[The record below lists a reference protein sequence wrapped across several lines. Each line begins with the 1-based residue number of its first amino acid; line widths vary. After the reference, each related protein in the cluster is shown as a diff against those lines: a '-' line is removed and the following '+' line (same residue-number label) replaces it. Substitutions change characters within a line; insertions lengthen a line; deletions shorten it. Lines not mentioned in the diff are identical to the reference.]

1 MPPMYRPDFSH
12 LSRQLA
18 ENTVRVVRLVDELC
32 GSEEP
37 GSAAAIDGDWQEVQ
51 RLSEYLAHCG
61 QLYGHPKIA
70 EQARQVCQDLKESAT
85 RPAAVEGLVRL
96 IGMCGRA
103 EKLQP
108 GASKSQ

>member
-1 MPPMYRPDFSH
+1 MPPMHRSDLSH

-18 ENTVRVVRLVDELC
+18 ENTARIVGFVDELC

-37 GSAAAIDGDWQEVQ
+37 AAQAGIDGDWQEVQ

-61 QLYGHPKIA
+61 QVYGYPQIA
-70 EQARQVCQDLKESAT
+70 EQARQVCQDLKESTT
-85 RPAAVEGLVRL
+85 RPAAIEGLVRL

-103 EKLQP
+103 EKLQQ